1 MRNSLAVVAIVG
13 LLAVA
18 LPADAQ
24 INARM
29 LRYPDVS
36 ETQISFVYAGDIW
49 LVPKEGGLAHRLS
62 SPPGE
67 EMLPRFSPD
76 GRRIA
81 FTARYDGNPD
91 VYVLPI
97 TGGRPKRITHHPSS
111 DRLIDWYPDGQSL
124 LISSPMKSASQRF
137 NQLYRVAADGGLPAQ
152 LPMPYGE
159 FGAVS
164 PDGRSLAF
172 QTLSRDFR
180 TWKRYRGGTAP
191 DIWLFD
197 LETLEATNIT
207 SNDANDAQPMWAGR
221 TLYFLSDRGPRMRAN
236 IWARDMDT
244 GEFRQVTEFSDDD
257 VRFPAIGP
265 VEIVFEAGGDL
276 WLLDLESESY
286 DKVPVQVVTDRS
298 TLRPRNE
305 NVAELIEDADI
316 SPSGKRAVFSAR
328 GELFTIPAEHGVI
341 RNLTRSSGTADRYP
355 TWSPD
360 GTQIAYWSDA
370 DGEYELYLV
379 AADGSGEASK
389 LTDIGPGFRYRPM
402 WSPDGTKI
410 VFMDHEQRLRL
421 LDVESKKLEEF
432 DRALYMS
439 PGGRADFTVSWSA
452 DSRWVAYSRNT
463 EQRTSAI
470 YLYDTSAGALHQVT
484 SAFYNDL
491 GPVFDPDG
499 SYLFFFTNRSYE
511 PIYGDFDGTWTYAN
525 ATHLAAVSLRG
536 DVASPL
542 APRNDEEEGT
552 EKEDDE
558 NDKASSEDEN
568 ADDEAEKEVEAVEID
583 LDGFEMRIVIL
594 PPEPGNWGRLAA
606 VSGKIL
612 YIRSPRRGAA
622 AEDSP
627 LMLWDLEE
635 REEETI
641 LENVDDFTTTP
652 DGSKLLVV
660 ANDSYAIIEPEP
672 GQKMDKELRTAE
684 IETIVDPGAEWGQIF
699 DEVWR
704 VYRDFFYDPAM
715 HGVDWPAMK
724 AHYGELLD
732 DAATRTDVNFV
743 IGELIGELN
752 ASHTYRGGGDL
763 ERAPSRPVGL
773 LGCDW
778 QLADGFYQ
786 IAHIVRGEPWETE
799 VRSPLDQPG
808 VDVSQGDYLLAVNGE
823 PVDVTRDP
831 WAAFQGLAEETV
843 LLTVNDQPTFE
854 DSREVLVDTL
864 GSEARLRNLSWIAAN
879 RHRVDELSNGRVGYI
894 FVPDTGL
901 DGQNELVRQFYAQA
915 SKDGLIIDERFNSGG
930 QYPDRF
936 IELMMRRRTGYV
948 AMRHGPDLHL
958 GTMSRTGPQVMLV
971 NSWAGSGGDAFPFL
985 FREAGLGP
993 IIGTRTW
1000 GGLIG
1005 YSGIHR
1011 LVDGGYVTLT
1021 TLGLYT
1027 SAGEWMLEGHGLE
1040 PDIEVIDDPGIM
1052 ARGVDPQ
1059 LERAIEEVVRLVETA
1074 PPSMVDPPPYGDRTA
1089 DGNGS

>member
-1 MRNSLAVVAIVG
+1 MRNSLAVVAILG
-13 LLAVA
+13 LLVVAV
-18 LPADAQ
+18 PVDAQ
-24 INARM
+24 IDARM

-62 SPPGE
+62 SPAGE

-91 VYVLPI
+91 VYVLPT
-97 TGGRPKRITHHPSS
+97 TGGQPKRITHHPSS
-111 DRLIDWYPDGQSL
+111 DRLVDWYPDGKSL
-124 LISSPMKSASQRF
+124 LIASPMQSASQRF
-137 NQLYRVAADGGLPAQ
+137 NQLYRVAADGGLPEK

-164 PDGRSLAF
+164 SDGKSLAF

-221 TLYFLSDRGPRMRAN
+221 NLYFLSDRGPRMRAN

-244 GEFRQVTEFSDDD
+244 GEIRQVTKFSNDD

-265 VEIVFEAGGDL
+265 DEIVFEAGGDL

-286 DKVPVQVVTDRS
+286 DRVPIQVVTDRS

-305 NVAELIEDADI
+305 NVGEMIEDADI

-328 GELFTIPAEHGVI
+328 GELFTVPAEHGVI
-341 RNLTRSSGTADRYP
+341 RNLTRSSGIADRYP

-360 GTQIAYWSDA
+360 GARIAYWSDA
-370 DGEYELYLV
+370 DGEFELYLR
-379 AADGSGEASK
+379 AADGSGEPTK

-402 WSPDGTKI
+402 WSPDGSKI

-421 LDVESKKLEEF
+421 LDVESKKLEEI

-439 PGGRADFTVSWSA
+439 PGGRVAFTVSWSA

-463 EQRTSAI
+463 EQRTNAI
-470 YLYDTSAGALHQVT
+470 YLYDTKAGTLNQVT

-499 SYLFFFTNRSYE
+499 SYLYFLTNRSYE
-511 PIYGDFDGTWTYAN
+511 PIYGDFDGTWAYAN
-525 ATHLAAVSLRG
+525 ATHLAAVTLRS

-552 EKEDDE
+552 EGEDDE
-558 NDKASSEDEN
+558 SDKATGEDEDD
-568 ADDEAEKEVEAVEID
+568 DDESDNDVEAVEID
-583 LDGFEMRIVIL
+583 VDGFESRIVIL

-612 YIRSPRRGAA
+612 YIRGPRSGSSD
-622 AEDSP
+622 EKSP

-641 LENVDDFTTTP
+641 LDSADDFTTTP

-660 ANDSYAIIEPEP
+660 ADDSFAIISPEP
-672 GQKMDKELRTAE
+672 GTEMDKPLRTSE
-684 IETIVDPGAEWGQIF
+684 METVVDPGAEWSQIF

-724 AHYGELLD
+724 AHYEELLD

-763 ERAPSRPVGL
+763 ERAPSRRVGL

-778 QLADGFYQ
+778 QLADGYYQ

-823 PVDVTRDP
+823 PVDVTQDP

-864 GSEARLRNLSWIAAN
+864 GSENRLRNLEWIAAN
-879 RHRVDELSNGRVGYI
+879 RRLVAERSNGRVGYI

-901 DGQNELVRQFYAQA
+901 NGQNELVRQFYAQA

-936 IELMMRRRTGYV
+936 IELMMRRRTGYI

-958 GTMSRTGPQVMLV
+958 GTLSRTGPQVMLV

-1027 SAGEWMLEGHGLE
+1027 QAGEWMLEGHGLE

-1059 LERAIEEVVRLVETA
+1059 LERAIEEVSRLLETA
-1074 PPSMVDPPPYGDRTA
+1074 PASMVEPPPYGDRTA
-1089 DGNGS
+1089 AGNGS